1 MSLFFYVL
9 TKELKDLLCCFKRKN
24 WLAEVI
30 KKRKPTLKRVG
41 RC

>member
-1 MSLFFYVL
+1 MSLFFLYFQ
-9 TKELKDLLCCFKRKN
+9 LKNIGYTIGLVVFAVP
-24 WLAEVI
+24 AEVY